1 MTNPYRLTDKRI
13 IVTGASKGIGRTIA
27 VHASNQGAKVTIS
40 ARNQAALQQTLALM
54 HPGDHQL
61 LLADLAV
68 ENQIN
73 ELNDN
78 LPELDALVLNAGMI
92 KTLPVQFLK
101 KSVIDEMMQVNFTS
115 SVMLIQQLLKQK
127 KLKKGAAIC
136 FISSMATLKM
146 HIGNA
151 AYSATKAALN
161 AYARSLA
168 LELAPKQIRV
178 NVILPGMIQSDLIEN
193 SMISAEQLEQHKK
206 NYPLGRYGTPDDVAH
221 LAVFLLSD
229 ASTWMTGS
237 LITLDGGYSLK

>member
-1 MTNPYRLTDKRI
+1 MLNPYHLTDKRI
-13 IVTGASKGIGRTIA
+13 FVTGASTGIGRVIA
-27 VHASNQGAKVTIS
+27 VQASNQGAKVTIT
-40 ARNQAALQQTLALM
+40 ARNEAALQQTITLM

-61 LLADLAV
+61 LLADLSV
-68 ENQIN
+68 ENQII
-73 ELNDN
+73 ELSDK

-101 KSVIDEMMQVNFTS
+101 KSIMDEMMQVNFTS
-115 SVMLIQQLLKQK
+115 SVMLIQQLLKKK
-127 KLKKGAAIC
+127 KLKKGASVC

-161 AYARSLA
+161 GYARSLA

-178 NVILPGMIQSDLIEN
+178 NAILPGMIQSDLIKN
-193 SMISAEQLEQHKK
+193 SRISAEQLKQHKK
-206 NYPLGRYGTPDDVAH
+206 NYPLGRFGSPEDVGH
-221 LAVFLLSD
+221 LVVYLLSD
-229 ASTWMTGS
+229 ASSWMTGS